1 MSKWE
6 VSSCINEWIFSFSGL
21 IVDGD
26 NKKDAVM
33 NYLER
38 LKEEIDMQ
46 DSSNIDWVLEKAD
59 DCIWEVVDE

>member
-6 VSSCINEWIFSFSGL
+6 VSSYINEWIFSFCSL

-26 NKKDAVM
+26 NKKEAVM
-33 NYLER
+33 NYLEA

-59 DCIWEVVDE
+59 ACIWEVKDE